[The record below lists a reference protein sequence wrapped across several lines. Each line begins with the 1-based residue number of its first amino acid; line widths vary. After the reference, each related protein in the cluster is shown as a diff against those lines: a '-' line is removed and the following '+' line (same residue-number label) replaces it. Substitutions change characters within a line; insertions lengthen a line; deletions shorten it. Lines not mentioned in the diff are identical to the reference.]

1 MVVSEETIFIVG
13 NGEKKTDL
21 CFHRRREIPRQKT
34 FSPLPGATLNHDHD
48 NADDDDAD
56 ATVNHHGGSDD
67 DDGVGGG
74 DGGDGRDGRHEHI
87 LYEILWILD
96 FEVQVNIEFE
106 DEMINKNL

>member
-1 MVVSEETIFIVG
+1 MVVSEETIFTVG
-13 NGEKKTDL
+13 NGEKKRDL

-56 ATVNHHGGSDD
+56 ANHHGGSDD

-74 DGGDGRDGRHEHI
+74 DGGDGGDGRHEHI
-87 LYEILWILD
+87 LYEIL
-96 FEVQVNIEFE
+96 
-106 DEMINKNL
+106 